1 MLAAG
6 QGTDS
11 GAGLYRIMLAQ
22 EVAQAMKE
30 DGKIWFSP
38 SGDSSSPSGLVVQAC
53 NGSTGVW
60 LRPQGSFRVPNQP
73 ELHSQPHLKKD
84 LCVSCIHPLTG
95 FLLPLLILVARELEL
110 SGEEF
115 NSSSNY

>member
-1 MLAAG
+1 MLPAG
-6 QGTDS
+6 QGTNS
-11 GAGLYRIMLAQ
+11 GAGLYRMLAQ

-30 DGKIWFSP
+30 EGKIW
-38 SGDSSSPSGLVVQAC
+38 GLLLSIWPVIPV
-53 NGSTGVW
+53 NPGSTGVW
-60 LRPQGSFRVPNQP
+60 LRQEGSFRVPNQP
-73 ELHSQPHLKKD
+73 ELHSQPTPQGGSLYV
-84 LCVSCIHPLTG
+84 LHPLTG